1 MASGLT
7 QSRKKILAI
16 ILAVIVLIVALVLIF
31 IQFNNL
37 RDLRLQVE
45 EEQIALDESRAE
57 LIRRQ
62 KHRDNAPL
70 YRERIAL
77 YTRMVPE
84 SPQEEEILRYF
95 NDLSEEYNYRIVNI
109 NFGGRVTNEE
119 QGYVRMPM
127 TVNMEGRYQDLTGM
141 LDHLRNSGRMVSVDN
156 INISL
161 TQETPANIRVVISAS
176 AFHSMNQ

>member
-16 ILAVIVLIVALVLIF
+16 ILAVLVFIIAVAIIVILS
-31 IQFNNL
+31 NNL
-37 RDLRLQVE
+37 RDLRQQVE
-45 EEQIALDESRAE
+45 EEQAALEESKAE
-57 LIRRQ
+57 LSRRER
-62 KHRDNAPL
+62 HRENAPV
-70 YRERIAL
+70 YRERIEL
-77 YTRMVPE
+77 YTQKVPE
-84 SPQEEEILRYF
+84 SPGEEDIFRYF
-95 NDLSEEYNYRIVNI
+95 NDLSEEYNYRILSI
-109 NFGGRVTNEE
+109 NFGSRVINED

-161 TQETPANIRVVISAS
+161 TQDPPANIRVVISAS
-176 AFHSMNQ
+176 AFHSISQ